1 MSGLI
6 ACSRAPLLEQP
17 AKADAAAEHERAVDA
32 GGDEDGGL
40 VLPDVRLL
48 HFAHVDSGVVQLRP
62 DDDLHTEWARSGE
75 QCGGTACGKETP
87 FHTQFTSNNN
97 NNDGGGAD
105 TRGER
110 RGRQEEER
118 ERGEEKEGKR
128 KTRSERRE
136 RREKR
141 KREREQRKKRKMV
154 VM

>member
-62 DDDLHTEWARSGE
+62 DDDLHSKWARGGE
-75 QCGGTACGKETP
+75 QCGDTACGKETS
-87 FHTQFTSNNN
+87 FHPHFTPNNN
-97 NNDGGGAD
+97 NNNNNNNGGGAD

-110 RGRQEEER
+110 RGRQEDE
-118 ERGEEKEGKR
+118 
-128 KTRSERRE
+128 RE
-136 RREKR
+136 RREVKGEKGEKGKEREKGKR
-141 KREREQRKKRKMV
+141 KKKKRGNW
-154 VM
+154 